1 MTPEEKAAK
10 KEKAAARKRK
20 SAGLDE
26 NGEPKKR
33 SSNFSKELRWKACM
47 TAGCC
52 IRSNMNLSS
61 CVQQREWEVQG
72 YFATSLAWCAIR
84 ASTDLA
90 AWTGKETISRPEVT
104 KFFWEYVKQ
113 KQV

>member
-1 MTPEEKAAK
+1 MSEEQKAAQKAARKAKAAAMTPEEKAAK

-52 IRSNMNLSS
+52 IRSNRIVAP
-61 CVQQREWEVQG
+61 CVQQGAWEVQ
-72 YFATSLAWCAIR
+72 A
-84 ASTDLA
+84 
-90 AWTGKETISRPEVT
+90 
-104 KFFWEYVKQ
+104 
-113 KQV
+113 